1 MSTGTVRLAAL
12 WMIPLAIVSC
22 SSDSPQRE
30 AAAPSSADTSTAETA
45 SAEPEAAT
53 GETASAD
60 ATAALLPPAV
70 GCAPGARCLSV
81 TSTGRPTASGNYVAQ
96 CRGKFAD
103 FIVPKDTIPSSYNG
117 PWFQPALLEKAATG
131 VPSGSRPWLAFDP
144 RDPDERLAYALAL
157 RNYAFSSKI
166 VKGLTPQLTADSH
179 YRDPVGGGTVSAS
192 LRNQAWYPAPRMFY
206 GPTNSP
212 GTREAAHGMTLE
224 RTVRVGELGGN
235 TKAFQNY
242 AVAYYDAR
250 GGRVF
255 QQLWKTATPGVD
267 EPKLS
272 GMRFSEGSFV
282 FKLLYSA
289 AAPSN
294 FPQDILKNSV
304 KLDILPNP
312 DDPKVPVRLL
322 QIDIAVKDQRAGP
335 TGWYFATYAYN
346 AAQSGTSPWRKMVPV
361 GLMWGND
368 PGGAPITESWINT
381 AAPAYAL
388 AHLGT
393 DGRLNGPVD
402 NPASACMS
410 CHSTAQAPSV
420 ANMLPTSACNQP
432 PFRDKWFRN
441 LKGTT
446 AFGRFQ
452 PSGQTCI
459 TTSPGVTLTAADYS
473 LQLSATVAR
482 ALPTATG
489 GQTFN
494 PCTWDEDSPPPT
506 ALVAAP
512 RTSELTVRD
521 VKQFEVTRDPE
532 QE

>member
-1 MSTGTVRLAAL
+1 MSTGYARLAAL
-12 WMIPLAIVSC
+12 WLIPLAIVSC
-22 SSDSPQRE
+22 SSDSPQRDSAAPADASE
-30 AAAPSSADTSTAETA
+30 AEPARAPAAAEPATAPS
-45 SAEPEAAT
+45 
-53 GETASAD
+53 
-60 ATAALLPPAV
+60 AALLPAAT

-81 TSTGRPTASGNYVAQ
+81 TSSGRPSGSGNYVAQ

-103 FIVPKDTIPSSYNG
+103 FIVPKDTIPSSYDG
-117 PWFQPALLEKAATG
+117 PWFQPSLLEKAATG
-131 VPSGSRPWLAFDP
+131 VPSVARPWQAFDP

-157 RNYAFSSKI
+157 RNYALTSK
-166 VKGLTPQLTADSH
+166 VAKSLTPQLTADSN
-179 YRDPVGGGTVSAS
+179 YRDPAGGAVATA

-206 GPTNSP
+206 GPTDSP

-224 RTVRVGELGGN
+224 RTVRVGELGDN
-235 TKAFQNY
+235 TVAFQNY

-255 QQLWKTATPGVD
+255 QQLWKTTTPGVD
-267 EPKLS
+267 NPKLS
-272 GMRFSEGSFV
+272 GMRFTEGSFV

-289 AAPSN
+289 AKPSN
-294 FPQDILKNSV
+294 FPDDLLADSL

-312 DDPKVPVRLL
+312 DGPKVSVRLM
-322 QIDIAVKDQRAGP
+322 QIDIAVKDKRAGP
-335 TGWYFATYAYN
+335 TGWYFATYAYD
-346 AAQSGTSPWRKMVPV
+346 AARPGASPWRKMVPV

-368 PGGAPITESWINT
+368 PGGAPITESWINPD
-381 AAPAYAL
+381 APAYAL
-388 AHLGT
+388 AHLGV

-420 ANMLPTSACNQP
+420 APMLPTGACNQP
-432 PFRDKWFRN
+432 PFREKWFRN

-452 PSGQTCI
+452 PSGQACVTA
-459 TTSPGVTLTAADYS
+459 SPGVTLTAADYS

-494 PCTWDEDSPPPT
+494 PCTWDEDDPPT
-506 ALVAAP
+506 ALVAP
-512 RTSELTVRD
+512 TRTSELTVRD

>member
-1 MSTGTVRLAAL
+1 MSTAYLRLAAFSL
-12 WMIPLAIVSC
+12 IPLAIVSC
-22 SSDSPQRE
+22 SSDSPKRE
-30 AAAPSSADTSTAETA
+30 SAAPETPATAETA
-45 SAEPEAAT
+45 AAE
-53 GETASAD
+53 SAD
-60 ATAALLPPAV
+60 MERADTTPALLTAAV
-70 GCAPGARCLSV
+70 GCAPGTRCLAV
-81 TSTGRPTASGNYVAQ
+81 TSSGKPTASGTFVAQ

-103 FIVPKDTIPSSYNG
+103 FIVPKNTIPSSYDG
-117 PWFQPALLEKAATG
+117 PWFQPTLLEKAATG

-144 RDPDERLAYALAL
+144 RDPDERRAYALAL
-157 RNYAFSSKI
+157 RNYAFSSKV
-166 VKGLTPQLTADSH
+166 VKSLTPQLTADSN
-179 YRDPVGGGTVSAS
+179 YRDPAGGTVAAA

-212 GTREAAHGMTLE
+212 GTREAAYGMTLE

-235 TKAFQNY
+235 TAAFQNY

-255 QQLWKTATPGVD
+255 QQLWKTTTPGVD

-272 GMRFSEGSFV
+272 GMKFTEGSFV

-289 AAPSN
+289 AKPSN
-294 FPQDILKNSV
+294 FPQDILSGSV
-304 KLDILPNP
+304 KVDILPNP
-312 DDPKVPVRLL
+312 GGPKVPVRLM
-322 QIDIAVKDQRAGP
+322 QIDIAVKDSRAGP

-346 AAQSGTSPWRKMVPV
+346 AAQSGASPWRKMAPV

-368 PGGAPITESWINT
+368 PNGAPIKESWINT

-388 AHLGT
+388 AHLGV

-402 NPASACMS
+402 NPSSACMS

-420 ANMLPTSACNQP
+420 ANLLPTGACNQP

-452 PSGQTCI
+452 PSGQTCV
-459 TTSPGVTLTAADYS
+459 TVSPGVTLTAADYS

-489 GQTFN
+489 QTFN
-494 PCTWDEDSPPPT
+494 PCTWDDANPPT

-521 VKQFEVTRDPE
+521 VKQFEVTRDPP

>member
-1 MSTGTVRLAAL
+1 MSTGYVRLAAL
-12 WMIPLAIVSC
+12 WLIPLAIVSC
-22 SSDSPQRE
+22 SSDSPQRDSAMPAGASE
-30 AAAPSSADTSTAETA
+30 AEPADVPDAAAPAAAPS
-45 SAEPEAAT
+45 
-53 GETASAD
+53 
-60 ATAALLPPAV
+60 AALLPEAT

-81 TSTGRPTASGNYVAQ
+81 TSSGRPSASGNYVAQ

-103 FIVPKDTIPSSYNG
+103 FIVPKDTIPSSYDG
-117 PWFQPALLEKAATG
+117 PWFQPSLLEKAATG
-131 VPSGSRPWLAFDP
+131 VPSGSRPWQAFDP

-157 RNYAFSSKI
+157 RNYALTSK
-166 VKGLTPQLTADSH
+166 VAKSLTPQLTADSN
-179 YRDPVGGGTVSAS
+179 YRDPAGGPVPAS
-192 LRNQAWYPAPRMFY
+192 QRNQAWYPAPRMFY
-206 GPTNSP
+206 GPTDSP

-235 TKAFQNY
+235 TAAFQNY

-255 QQLWKTATPGVD
+255 QQLWKTTTPGVD
-267 EPKLS
+267 SPKLS
-272 GMRFSEGSFV
+272 GMRFTEGSFV

-289 AAPSN
+289 AKPSN
-294 FPQDILKNSV
+294 FPDDLLAGSL

-312 DDPKVPVRLL
+312 DGPKVSVRLM
-322 QIDIAVKDQRAGP
+322 QIDIAVKDKRAGP
-335 TGWYFATYAYN
+335 TGWYFATYAYD
-346 AAQSGTSPWRKMVPV
+346 AEQSGASPWRKMVPV

-368 PGGAPITESWINT
+368 PGGAPIDESWINT
-381 AAPAYAL
+381 DAPAYAL
-388 AHLGT
+388 AHLGV

-420 ANMLPTSACNQP
+420 APMLPTGACNQP
-432 PFRDKWFRN
+432 PHRDKWFRN

-452 PSGQTCI
+452 PSGQTCV
-459 TTSPGVTLTAADYS
+459 TASPGVTLTAADYS

-494 PCTWDEDSPPPT
+494 PCTWDEDDPPT
-506 ALVAAP
+506 ALVAPTRA
-512 RTSELTVRD
+512 SELTVRD
-521 VKQFEVTRDPE
+521 VKQFEVTRDPQ

>member
-1 MSTGTVRLAAL
+1 MKALISRHVAL
-12 WMIPLAIVSC
+12 WLVPFAVFGC
-22 SSDSPQRE
+22 RGDAPPRESSPAAE
-30 AAAPSSADTSTAETA
+30 TAAPATDTAETA
-45 SAEPEAAT
+45 MERT
-53 GETASAD
+53 ETASA
-60 ATAALLPPAV
+60 ALLPAAI
-70 GCAPGARCLSV
+70 GCAPDARCLSV
-81 TSTGRPTASGNYVAQ
+81 TSSGRPSASGSYMAQ

-103 FIVPKDTIPSSYNG
+103 FIVPKDTVPASYDG
-117 PWFQPALLEKAATG
+117 PWFQPSLLENAATG
-131 VPSGSRPWLAFDP
+131 VPSGNRPWQAFDP
-144 RDPDERLAYALAL
+144 RKPEQKLKYALAL
-157 RNYAFSSKI
+157 RNYALTSK
-166 VKGLTPQLTADSH
+166 VAKSLTPNLTADSN
-179 YRDPVGGGTVSAS
+179 YRDPAGGGVPTAQ
-192 LRNQAWYPAPRMFY
+192 RNQAWYPAPRMFY

-235 TKAFQNY
+235 TRAFQNY

-255 QQLWKTATPGVD
+255 QQLWKTGTPGVD
-267 EPKLS
+267 EPRLDK
-272 GMRFSEGSFV
+272 MRFTEGSFV

-289 AAPSN
+289 AKPSD
-294 FPQDILKNSV
+294 FPDDLLDGSLE
-304 KLDILPNP
+304 LDILPNP
-312 DDPKVPVRLL
+312 DGPKVSVRLM
-322 QIDIAVKDQRAGP
+322 QIDIAVKDKRAGA
-335 TGWYFATYAYN
+335 TGWYFATYAYD
-346 AAQSGTSPWRKMVPV
+346 ASASGNSPWRKMKPV

-368 PGGAPITESWINT
+368 PNGLPIEQSWINQ

-388 AHLGT
+388 AHLGV

-410 CHSTAQAPSV
+410 CHSTAQAPAV
-420 ANMLPTSACNQP
+420 APMLPTGACNQP
-432 PFRDKWFRN
+432 PHREKWFRN

-452 PSGQTCI
+452 PSGQTCN
-459 TTSPGVTLTAADYS
+459 TSSPGVTLTAADYS

-494 PCTWDEDSPPPT
+494 PCTWDEDDPPPT

-521 VKQFEVTRDPE
+521 VEQFEVTRDPE
-532 QE
+532 KE